1 MINVDILSDEKVM
14 TLKSNIK
21 EVQDNI
27 FSSKNNEW
35 LKDFFKEENPF
46 IKSKLFVEDFEL
58 DTSNLEDPSETDFE
72 NAKRLF
78 ENLKITESQACDERL
93 WMGLTFSKFYDY
105 MLYRYGRTS
114 NMIKNKWLFQQ
125 NTTFKFQIFR
135 QGLSMLWWYA
145 YLTYDKKNANN
156 PYELTEFAFKHKD
169 FLISIYSRTYCSSK
183 NITLGL
189 LRALRDF
196 EKDGGNI
203 TLKSIYNG
211 VVKYVSFLGGAY
223 IIDIMTEDEIYEKCY
238 NKLIEL
244 YIEEFPDQKVFKL

>member
-14 TLKSNIK
+14 TLKLNIK

-125 NTTFKFQIFR
+125 K
-135 QGLSMLWWYA
+135 
-145 YLTYDKKNANN
+145 
-156 PYELTEFAFKHKD
+156 
-169 FLISIYSRTYCSSK
+169 
-183 NITLGL
+183 
-189 LRALRDF
+189 
-196 EKDGGNI
+196 
-203 TLKSIYNG
+203 
-211 VVKYVSFLGGAY
+211 
-223 IIDIMTEDEIYEKCY
+223 
-238 NKLIEL
+238 
-244 YIEEFPDQKVFKL
+244 